1 MHRTTSI
8 RLVVAEKQNIRVIQ
22 SPSIG
27 LSSAHNP
34 FLLTS
39 QQEEETLQKHQTN
52 KDRLRVPR
60 RPPWTKSL
68 THAQLDRQERD
79 AFLDWRRSLA
89 MLSEQ
94 EGFLLT
100 PFERNIE
107 VWRQLW
113 RVLERSHLVVQI
125 VDARNPLRFRC
136 EDLERCIREIE
147 GPEGEKGSG
156 PGQRKPLLLVNK
168 ADLLT
173 REQRRLWAAYFETE
187 GIDFAFY
194 SAATATAIQQREAEV
209 LPVAEPDGE
218 ELDGEELKGPKGR
231 HQAENP
237 PERTEGTTSTVSD
250 PFDNH
255 DDSDASDDD
264 QDDDQD
270 DVQDRSYSEEGSH
283 DVLLEDPE
291 IHEDQDPSTRVLT
304 VGELEELFMKSAP
317 NLDGTSS
324 IPQQTAYVD
333 V

>member
-8 RLVVAEKQNIRVIQ
+8 RLVVTEKQRIRVIQ

-39 QQEEETLQKHQTN
+39 QQEKETLQRHQTN

-68 THAQLDRQERD
+68 TPAQLDRQERD

-89 MLSEQ
+89 VLSEK
-94 EGFLLT
+94 ENLLLT

-156 PGQRKPLLLVNK
+156 PGRRKPLLLVNK

-173 REQRRLWAAYFETE
+173 QEQRKLWAVYFENE

-194 SAATATAIQQREAEV
+194 SAATATAIQQREAET
-209 LPVAEPDGE
+209 LPVAELE
-218 ELDGEELKGPKGR
+218 AEELKGLKER
-231 HQAENP
+231 CQAEEP
-237 PERTEGTTSTVSD
+237 LDRSEDQRATASD
-250 PFDNH
+250 GHDSHDNS
-255 DDSDASDDD
+255 DMSDEDSDDM
-264 QDDDQD
+264 QDG
-270 DVQDRSYSEEGSH
+270 SSSEEGSRAVWL
-283 DVLLEDPE
+283 DDTE
-291 IHEDQDPSTRVLT
+291 IHQDQDPSTRVLT
-304 VGELEELFMKSAP
+304 VGELEELFEKSAP
-317 NLDGTSS
+317 NLDGTPLSFKLLMWMS
-324 IPQQTAYVD
+324 D
-333 V
+333 CRGRL